1 MEDRAAQWIA
11 SKRDLLILCHH
22 SPDGDALGS
31 LLGLGLALERLAIP
45 GRPPKTVHLVCA
57 DPVAEDAR
65 HLPGWERI
73 VTPESAGW
81 VGRSG
86 WLSLPEA
93 GSGSSS
99 GAGPQPAVIS
109 VDCSSLD
116 RLGAA
121 YDATLWAGIPLL
133 NIDHHPTNT
142 CFGQLNWV
150 EPDAAATAQMLV
162 RLVRALNVPLEVDI
176 ATCLLHGILTDT
188 QGFRTPNTSPDVLRT
203 AVELMDRG
211 APFSALN
218 DLIFN
223 RRPLSAIQL
232 WSLALPQMT
241 LQGRILSSAI
251 TQDMRQRA
259 GYDLEGSA
267 GLVSYLNT
275 ANEADIAV
283 VFDERPDGTVGVSM
297 RSVLGID
304 VSQVAVAL
312 GGGGHAQAAGCT
324 VPGPLGAAQE
334 QVLSRLHETWASQAL
349 PQAHDPPK
357 GSTHWQPRSPSVAS

>member
-1 MEDRAAQWIA
+1 
-11 SKRDLLILCHH
+11 
-22 SPDGDALGS
+22 
-31 LLGLGLALERLAIP
+31 
-45 GRPPKTVHLVCA
+45 
-57 DPVAEDAR
+57 
-65 HLPGWERI
+65 
-73 VTPESAGW
+73 
-81 VGRSG
+81 
-86 WLSLPEA
+86 
-93 GSGSSS
+93 
-99 GAGPQPAVIS
+99 
-109 VDCSSLD
+109 
-116 RLGAA
+116 
-121 YDATLWAGIPLL
+121 
-133 NIDHHPTNT
+133 
-142 CFGQLNWV
+142 
-150 EPDAAATAQMLV
+150 
-162 RLVRALNVPLEVDI
+162 
-176 ATCLLHGILTDT
+176 
-188 QGFRTPNTSPDVLRT
+188 
-203 AVELMDRG
+203 MDRG

-223 RRPLSAIQL
+223 RRPLTAIQL

-251 TQDMRQRA
+251 TQGMRQRA

-349 PQAHDPPK
+349 PQAHDPAK